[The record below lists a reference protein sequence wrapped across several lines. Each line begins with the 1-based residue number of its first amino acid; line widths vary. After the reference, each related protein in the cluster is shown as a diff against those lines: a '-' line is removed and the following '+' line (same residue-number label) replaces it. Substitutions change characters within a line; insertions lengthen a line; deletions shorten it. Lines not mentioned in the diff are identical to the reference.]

1 MALSVNVTEHPGYS
15 IAAVVG
21 DVDGATAPELQEA
34 VLAAAGPG
42 CRLLLDMSQVAY
54 MSSAGLRV
62 MLLLYR
68 QISANAGSKVVLVGL
83 PEDVQETM
91 AATGFLKFFTIAD
104 TLEDGA
110 AALNK

>member
-1 MALSVNVTEHPGYS
+1 MALTVNVQELVGHS
-15 IAAVVG
+15 VVVVEG
-21 DVDGATAPELQEA
+21 DVDGATAPELQDA

-42 CRLLLDMSQVAY
+42 CRLLLDMSQVSY

-83 PEDVQETM
+83 PEDVKETM
-91 AATGFLKFFTIAD
+91 AATGFLKFFVTAETMD
-104 TLEDGA
+104 EGA
-110 AALNK
+110 AALES